1 MAVSKVV
8 YAGTTLIDL
17 TGDTVTAARLFKGYT
32 AHDKSGAAITGTL
45 VPEGGGADNIVTGD
59 FTPANSDNVS
69 GGSIKIDVPRL
80 PRAVFVWTDNVGTN
94 VDRYALQAVSA
105 VNPNA
110 TLAASQSALVSARY
124 KSSTSSGTTLSQ
136 AASWSTYVW
145 GNYTTT
151 NASNYY
157 YALCCTASRVYFKTN
172 GNYRF
177 RVGTTYK
184 YIIVMDE

>member
-8 YAGTTLIDL
+8 YAGSTLIDL
-17 TGDTVTAARLFKGYT
+17 TADTVTADSLLKGVT
-32 AHDKSGAAITGTL
+32 AHDKTGKAVTGTL
-45 VPEGGGADNIVTGD
+45 VQEGGGSDNIITGE

-69 GGSIKIDVPRL
+69 GGSIKVIVPRL
-80 PRAVFVWTDNVGTN
+80 PRAVIVWTENIGTN
-94 VDRYALQAVSA
+94 VDRYAPQAVSA

-110 TLAASQSALVSARY
+110 TLAASQSAVVSARY
-124 KSSTSSGTTLSQ
+124 KSSTNSGTTLSQ
-136 AASWSTYVW
+136 AAAWSAYVW

-157 YALCCTASRVYFKTN
+157 YSICCTASRVYFKTN

-184 YIIVMDE
+184 YVIVMD